1 MTITVT
7 NIVAGPFTATGAEQE
22 VAFDFKVFT
31 REEVEVVYGSERT
44 AIDPDTY
51 VVEPNRT
58 IDGQVLEGG
67 TITLLAG
74 ALPAGT
80 MFNAVAKPAKTQE
93 LVFSDTGSRL
103 RNLNEVADRAA
114 LRAIRAQYDG
124 ALEGAGSELI
134 ELATEAGAAA
144 GAEAAINKAD
154 RDLENAIRLRS
165 ATGAVA
171 ASVNAVLDRM
181 PPMPA
186 EFDLTVDADLT
197 APVDQTAEL
206 QAMLNAAPKGGEGV
220 GINGTY
226 YINTEL
232 ALDEGR
238 SLYSR
243 TSTGEIYGQ
252 VGYGTRKG
260 TLVLGPN
267 GIIKLTNG
275 SGLYGLNIIR
285 LDAVTPP
292 DTTDPYG
299 TYMRIQAWENGA
311 IYAQELI
318 GSDSVVE
325 DCTIIGF
332 GVAAIYRYVE
342 RIRFVNNKVDC
353 SGGIVASKVYDTSR
367 VRDNHVW
374 PFWTARL
381 FDIAGTGVT
390 PNVSAPGSSRSAYDN
405 QPPGFYFK
413 DTSENALYWRVG
425 SPGVWKSA
433 LDIQTRQFAG
443 FAYGDSEGGGVD
455 GILSSGNLVFGH
467 PVGFDVIAEGTLGGN
482 PARSYACS
490 FSDNWIDRGS
500 GTNPV
505 AFRFTG
511 NVHEAVVTNNHVD
524 SHNTAIELNQS
535 GSVHIRDLTIG
546 GVSYTAVRIMNQS
559 ASGIIDG
566 ITQSGTTGHLVKVEA
581 SAGDLTIGGQICGFA
596 ISNLWPTGAVSSM
609 INCGNILARRALK
622 IDHKTISRYRGA
634 YVPKNFEGYGQTN
647 LGAEQAIPG
656 TGVSTIIGLSNAVA
670 NGLGEWGVDFAHY
683 PWENDSI
690 YDYTLIVAFKPDNA
704 GPGQFGVDII
714 RNGTKVFRGL
724 QTTITDAELKVFTIP
739 FRLGSGA
746 GQKIQFAIDSQVP
759 GVLATDFNNTRVTF
773 NRAL

>member
-1 MTITVT
+1 MSGALLYVYINESTTELATIYTDEELSTPSTNPAVANTSGQFPSVWAEVGTELDPTLYRVAVT
-7 NIVAGPFTATGAEQE
+7 RADGSSPGNAFVFDNYRPSVDFDTATAALAEAAAASAE
-22 VAFDFKVFT
+22 AD
-31 REEVEVVYGSERT
+31 RIAVEA
-44 AIDPDTY
+44 AIDT
-51 VVEPNRT
+51 
-58 IDGQVLEGG
+58 VLEVGG
-67 TITLLAG
+67 GDAALAG
-74 ALPAGT
+74 ALAGSTAGT
-80 MFNAVAKPAKTQE
+80 VAANAV
-93 LVFSDTGSRL
+93 
-103 RNLNEVADRAA
+103 VAGKANRPLDNA
-114 LRAIRAQYDG
+114 LRVRA
-124 ALEGAGSELI
+124 
-134 ELATEAGAAA
+134 
-144 GAEAAINKAD
+144 
-154 RDLENAIRLRS
+154 
-165 ATGAVA
+165 ATGASITA
-171 ASVNAVLDRM
+171 LNTYLDRM
-181 PPMPA
+181 PPTPA
-186 EFDLTVDADLT
+186 EFGLTIDADLS
-197 APVDQTAEL
+197 APVDQTAQL

-275 SGLYGLNIIR
+275 AGLYGLNIIR

-381 FDIAGTGVT
+381 FDLAGTGVI

-413 DTSENALYWRVG
+413 DTSENVLYWRVG
-425 SPGVWKSA
+425 PPGVWKSA
-433 LDIQTRQFAG
+433 EDIQTRQFAG
-443 FAYGDSEGGGVD
+443 FTYGDSEGGGVD

-511 NVHEAVVTNNHVD
+511 NVHEAVLTNNHVD
-524 SHNTAIELNQS
+524 SHDSAIELNQA
-535 GSVHIRDLTIG
+535 GSVHIRDLTVG
-546 GVSYTAVRIMNQS
+546 GVSYTAVRIRNQS

-566 ITQSGTTGHLVKVEA
+566 ITQSGTSGHLVKVEA

-596 ISNLWPTGAVSSM
+596 ISNLWPTGAVSTM
-609 INCGNILARRALK
+609 IDCANINARRALK
-622 IDHKTISRYRGA
+622 INHKTISRYRG
-634 YVPKNFEGYGQTN
+634 GYDPRLFDGHGQVVLSSAQT
-647 LGAEQAIPG
+647 IPG
-656 TGVSTIIGLSNAVA
+656 TDAATTIQFVNAVQ
-670 NGLGEWGVDFAHY
+670 NGLGEWGADYAHY
-683 PWENDSI
+683 PWENNSI
-690 YDYTLIVAFKPDNA
+690 YDYMLVLAFKPDNA

-714 RNGTKVFRGL
+714 RDGAKVIRAF
-724 QTTITDAELKVFTIP
+724 QTTITDAELKVFSIP
-739 FRLGSGA
+739 IRTGGA
-746 GQKIQFAIDSQVP
+746 AGTKVQFQVKSQVS
-759 GVLATDFNNTRVTF
+759 GTLNTDFNNTRITF

>member
-1 MTITVT
+1 MATIDELLNSTT
-7 NIVAGPFTATGAEQE
+7 AGFTAVAQQRNVDYTTLEALAMGRAE
-22 VAFDFKVFT
+22 
-31 REEVEVVYGSERT
+31 
-44 AIDPDTY
+44 
-51 VVEPNRT
+51 
-58 IDGQVLEGG
+58 
-67 TITLLAG
+67 
-74 ALPAGT
+74 
-80 MFNAVAKPAKTQE
+80 
-93 LVFSDTGSRL
+93 
-103 RNLNEVADRAA
+103 
-114 LRAIRAQYDG
+114 
-124 ALEGAGSELI
+124 
-134 ELATEAGAAA
+134 
-144 GAEAAINKAD
+144 
-154 RDLENAIRLRS
+154 RDLANAIRLRD
-165 ATGAVA
+165 APGA
-171 ASVNAVLDRM
+171 AVTAMNTYLGRM
-181 PPMPA
+181 PPTPA
-186 EFDLTVDADLT
+186 EFGLTVDANLLS
-197 APVDQTAEL
+197 PVDQTAEL

-243 TSTGEIYGQ
+243 TSTGEIFGQ

-267 GIIKLTNG
+267 GIIKMTNG
-275 SGLYGLNIIR
+275 AGLYGLNIIR

-332 GVAAIYRYVE
+332 GVAAVYRYVE

-353 SGGIVASKVYDTSR
+353 GGGIVASKVYDVSR
-367 VRDNHVW
+367 VRDNHIW

-381 FDIAGTGVT
+381 FDLAGTGVT

-413 DTSENALYWRVG
+413 DTSENVLYWRVG
-425 SPGVWKSA
+425 APGVWKSA
-433 LDIQTRQFAG
+433 EDIHKRQFAG
-443 FAYGDSEGGGVD
+443 FTYGDSEGGGVD

-490 FSDNWIDRGS
+490 FYDNWIDRGS

-524 SHNTAIELNQS
+524 SHVSAIELNQS
-535 GSVHIRDLTIG
+535 GSVHIRDLTVG
-546 GVSYTAVRIMNQS
+546 GVSYAAVRIMNQS

-566 ITQSGTTGHLVKVEA
+566 ITQSGTTGHLVKVEE

-596 ISNLWPTGAVSSM
+596 ISNLWPTGAVSSI
-609 INCGNILARRALK
+609 INCPNVLARRALRVDGK
-622 IDHKTISRYRGA
+622 SISRYSGSYDPRL
-634 YVPKNFEGYGQTN
+634 FDSYGQVLLAAPQT
-647 LGAEQAIPG
+647 IPG
-656 TGVSTIIGLSNAVA
+656 TGATTTIQFVNEAQDGLD
-670 NGLGEWGVDFAHY
+670 EWGVDYAHY
-683 PWENDSI
+683 PWQNNSI
-690 YDYTLIVAFKPDNA
+690 YDYLLVLAFKPDNA

-714 RNGTKVFRGL
+714 RDGAKVFRAF
-724 QTTITDAELKVFTIP
+724 QTTITDAELKVFSIP
-739 FRLGSGA
+739 IRTGGA
-746 GQKIQFAIDSQVP
+746 AGTKVQFVIQSYVP
-759 GVLATDFNNTRVTF
+759 GTLITDFNNTRITY